1 MRKTILILCIA
12 CALAS
17 CSVDEGKNFTEI
29 NESAIPTEVSID
41 DALKTLESALSS
53 LSGDT
58 KSSVWNKTVADISTL
73 TMSDCFHM
81 TKSSSQEPFDKLLYI
96 VNFEEGGSAVLGAD
110 TRLDPLLVITEE
122 TLITKTDFTQYPQ
135 AVPAY
140 TRSDLFCEEDQEYYI
155 GNNSTDLPHSVFIM
169 DYLENAV
176 SHAPYDGSDDSDDY
190 AYAFSATVVGMT
202 YLMTK
207 WHQDDP
213 YNGKIRRSWLSGDRC
228 PAGCTTIA
236 LVQMLVYNKDI
247 PISKFS
253 ISESTWDDL
262 DRNSIYRITT
272 SDQEK
277 QEENDRL
284 VNDVSTLVKSVA
296 NGIGVSYNFLF
307 TGGTFATPAKVMKYM
322 RRIGYSSADKIDKF
336 SLPTITN
343 TLTAGKPVFIA
354 ALSPSLSGHAWVID
368 GYVTQIA
375 THKETGEQKEQLLLH
390 CNWGWGGA
398 DDGYYIPKLFD
409 NPQWLDD
416 PHNVTSGGNGFDSS
430 WWYRIITY

>member
-17 CSVDEGKNFTEI
+17 CSVDEGKNFTGI

-140 TRSDLFCEEDQEYYI
+140 TRSDLFCEEDQEFYI

-169 DYLENAV
+169 NYL
-176 SHAPYDGSDDSDDY
+176 
-190 AYAFSATVVGMT
+190 
-202 YLMTK
+202 
-207 WHQDDP
+207 
-213 YNGKIRRSWLSGDRC
+213 
-228 PAGCTTIA
+228 
-236 LVQMLVYNKDI
+236 
-247 PISKFS
+247 
-253 ISESTWDDL
+253 
-262 DRNSIYRITT
+262 
-272 SDQEK
+272 
-277 QEENDRL
+277 
-284 VNDVSTLVKSVA
+284 
-296 NGIGVSYNFLF
+296 
-307 TGGTFATPAKVMKYM
+307 
-322 RRIGYSSADKIDKF
+322 
-336 SLPTITN
+336 
-343 TLTAGKPVFIA
+343 
-354 ALSPSLSGHAWVID
+354 
-368 GYVTQIA
+368 
-375 THKETGEQKEQLLLH
+375 
-390 CNWGWGGA
+390 
-398 DDGYYIPKLFD
+398 
-409 NPQWLDD
+409 
-416 PHNVTSGGNGFDSS
+416 
-430 WWYRIITY
+430 